1 MAKTANPT
9 SALIWFIV
17 ITILYI
23 VIDYSG
29 VKKLSSNGQ
38 SSTVYMMIYALLVI
52 VVEYIGN
59 ISLTNQ
65 LCGTNQYGT
74 ALSVTIIP
82 WVFIF
87 GSILILIRV
96 FPGWLSPFSN
106 TFGYAIAIAAGL
118 NGTLNDILKPDIK
131 GDGNITKDQE
141 VMMEA
146 ITHIYSDKSM
156 LVNEITP
163 INFTSFWNG
172 MKGIMKNEAINN
184 KALQEKLFGLV
195 VLKDTVAR
203 LVWYILAGTLV
214 ISVSYNYLANSGCQQ
229 SVRDMQKKHS
239 AYEEKL
245 ANDAEEDKS
254 ETNKIYSTTE

>member
-1 MAKTANPT
+1 
-9 SALIWFIV
+9 
-17 ITILYI
+17 
-23 VIDYSG
+23 
-29 VKKLSSNGQ
+29 
-38 SSTVYMMIYALLVI
+38 
-52 VVEYIGN
+52 
-59 ISLTNQ
+59 
-65 LCGTNQYGT
+65 
-74 ALSVTIIP
+74 
-82 WVFIF
+82 
-87 GSILILIRV
+87 
-96 FPGWLSPFSN
+96 
-106 TFGYAIAIAAGL
+106 
-118 NGTLNDILKPDIK
+118 LKPDIK
-131 GDGNITKDQE
+131 GDGNVTKDQE

-214 ISVSYNYLANSGCQQ
+214 ISVSYNYLANAGCQQ
-229 SVRDMQKKHS
+229 SVRDMRKKHYE
-239 AYEEKL
+239 YEEKL
-245 ANDAEEDKS
+245 ANDAEADKS